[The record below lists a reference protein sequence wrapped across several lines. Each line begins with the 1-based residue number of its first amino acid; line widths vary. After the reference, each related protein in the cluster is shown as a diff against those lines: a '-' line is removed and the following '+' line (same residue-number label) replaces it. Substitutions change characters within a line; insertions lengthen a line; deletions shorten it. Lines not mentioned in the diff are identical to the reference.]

1 MKSFSV
7 SIRISARPEEI
18 WAILTDAAD
27 YPSWNPTVEKV
38 EGRIAPGQRVTVH
51 AKISPGRAFPLSVT
65 EFVPAK
71 RMVWTGGLPFGLFTG
86 ERTFELTPSEGGVE
100 FSMREAFRGLLSPL
114 ITRSIPDLQ
123 PSFEAFAAAL
133 KMRAEGLASS
143 KGR

>member
-100 FSMREAFRGLLSPL
+100 FSMRES
-114 ITRSIPDLQ
+114 ITGSVVGDIQVYSNKAKDELAVFGGGFMGRSDIG
-123 PSFEAFAAAL
+123 
-133 KMRAEGLASS
+133 K
-143 KGR
+143 